1 MKTVGFYVAV
11 LSSVKEI
18 SGRIG
23 RYPGCRMLHRDDI
36 GKNEERGYARAERAA
51 SGRSKAGVDD
61 SGRHVFTRLHFCNV
75 GPSRDSRVYL

>member
-23 RYPGCRMLHRDDI
+23 PYPGRGMLHRDDI
-36 GKNEERGYARAERAA
+36 GKDAGTGYARATCAA
-51 SGRSKAGVDD
+51 AGRPKAGVDH
-61 SGRHVFTRLHFCNV
+61 SGRPVFA
-75 GPSRDSRVYL
+75 

>member
-23 RYPGCRMLHRDDI
+23 PYPGRGMLHCDDI
-36 GKNEERGYARAERAA
+36 SKDAGTGYARATRAA
-51 SGRSKAGVDD
+51 LGTAEGRG
-61 SGRHVFTRLHFCNV
+61 G
-75 GPSRDSRVYL
+75 

>member
-23 RYPGCRMLHRDDI
+23 RYRGCRMLHRDDI
-36 GKNEERGYARAERAA
+36 GNDEERDYARAQRAA
-51 SGRSKAGVDD
+51 SGRPKAGVND
-61 SGRHVFTRLHFCNV
+61 SGGHILT
-75 GPSRDSRVYL
+75 

>member
-18 SGRIG
+18 SGRIV

-36 GKNEERGYARAERAA
+36 GNDEGN
-51 SGRSKAGVDD
+51 GRRPGWMIAVATS
-61 SGRHVFTRLHFCNV
+61 
-75 GPSRDSRVYL
+75 

>member
-23 RYPGCRMLHRDDI
+23 RYRGCGMLRCDDI
-36 GKNEERGYARAERAA
+36 SKDAGTGYARATRAA
-51 SGRSKAGVDD
+51 LGTAEGRG
-61 SGRHVFTRLHFCNV
+61 G
-75 GPSRDSRVYL
+75 